1 MKYIFAL
8 LAFAISYSVS
18 AQIGGKEKDSCYFR
32 FKTSIVDGKQQ
43 RVRIKTKAELRYL
56 EWECG
61 KRRGWV
67 DCNSDL
73 TYREET
79 NTVYKMNNDLSN
91 VAGSDKPFTGNCESC
106 HQNGRVERRVNFVDG
121 KENGSDTTF
130 YESGCPQIVRELV
143 QGVEHGTWTFMFD
156 STELLAWEMN
166 YYMGEKHGKH
176 IFFKLREDDR
186 SRLDTTKWENYD
198 MGVLDGW
205 KRTYHSNGV
214 LKREIHYDH
223 GVYDGDFII
232 YNTERKVLQKTNFKQ
247 GEKDEESIMYYE
259 DGEVLLRTE
268 NWDEGI
274 KHGEFKTFY
283 YNQQIQVSEV
293 YKKGR
298 KQGWWQE
305 YYQDGTTK
313 RRILYNK
320 DELVEEHR
328 YDEHGRE
335 TYSFGTPD
343 SEEAEDDAM
352 PEKGKREKKK
362 KDKD

>member
-8 LAFAISYSVS
+8 LAFAFTFSAS
-18 AQIGGKEKDSCYFR
+18 AQFGTKEKDSCYFR
-32 FKTSIVDGKQQ
+32 YRTVMEDGKPKK
-43 RVRIKTKAELRYL
+43 VRIKTKAEQRYL

-61 KRRGWV
+61 QRRGWV

-79 NTVYKMNNDLSN
+79 NTVYKLNTDRSN
-91 VAGSDKPFTGNCESC
+91 FAGSDKPFTGNCESC
-106 HQNGRVERRVNFVDG
+106 HQNGRVERRVTFVDG
-121 KENGSDTTF
+121 KENGLDTTF
-130 YESGCPQIVRELV
+130 YQSGCPQIVRELV
-143 QGVEHGTWTFMFD
+143 SGVEHGTWYYMYD

-176 IFFKLREDDR
+176 IFFKLRDGDR

-198 MGVLDGW
+198 MGVIDGW
-205 KRTYHSNGV
+205 KRTYHKNGV

-223 GVYDGDFII
+223 GVYDGAFRI
-232 YNTERKVLQKTNFKQ
+232 YNTDRVVIQELNYKQ
-247 GEKDEESIMYYE
+247 GEKDEENVYYYE
-259 DGEVLLRTE
+259 DGTLLKTE
-268 NWDEGI
+268 NWDQGV

-283 YNQQIQVSEV
+283 YNQQIQISEI

-298 KQGWWQE
+298 KEGWWKE
-305 YYQDGTTK
+305 FYQDGSTK
-313 RRILYNK
+313 RRVKYVK

-335 TYSFGTPD
+335 TYAFGAPD
-343 SEEAEDDAM
+343 SDDSEDDAM
-352 PEKGKREKKK
+352 PQKGKKDRKKK
-362 KDKD
+362 KGKE